1 MLWHRSCF
9 VVVGFSHP
17 GTSIRVIDMDR
28 MEQEARTVAVK
39 ACPECAAGLLDR
51 DKFCRW
57 CGALQPHTDSGEVNY
72 RATPAGSSEM
82 MAVPVTSALATN
94 IRSDVYRR
102 ISGPLVSALVTG
114 ALPSTLPEN
123 HSPLIQRITLALI
136 SIPIWLMIVLLSPL
150 DAYAAVK
157 NLARQV

>member
-1 MLWHRSCF
+1 MR
-9 VVVGFSHP
+9 VVV
-17 GTSIRVIDMDR
+17 MDR

-39 ACPECAAGLLDR
+39 ACPDCAAGLLDR
-51 DKFCRW
+51 DKYCRW
-57 CGALQPHTDSGEVNY
+57 CGAQQPPAEPYDINYKTAYVESGEMVVP
-72 RATPAGSSEM
+72 ATS
-82 MAVPVTSALATN
+82 TLAPN
-94 IRSDVYRR
+94 IRTDVYRK

-123 HSPLIQRITLALI
+123 QSPLIQRITLALI

>member
-1 MLWHRSCF
+1 M
-9 VVVGFSHP
+9 
-17 GTSIRVIDMDR
+17 IMDR

-39 ACPECAAGLLDR
+39 ACPDCAAALLDR

-57 CGALQPHTDSGEVNY
+57 CGALQPPAEAYDINYKTAYAESGEMVVP
-72 RATPAGSSEM
+72 ATS
-82 MAVPVTSALATN
+82 TLAPN
-94 IRSDVYRR
+94 IRTDVYRK

-123 HSPLIQRITLALI
+123 QSPLIQRITLALI

>member
-1 MLWHRSCF
+1 M
-9 VVVGFSHP
+9 
-17 GTSIRVIDMDR
+17 RVLIMDR

-39 ACPECAAGLLDR
+39 ACPDCAAALLDR

-57 CGALQPHTDSGEVNY
+57 CGALQPPAEACNINYKTAYAESGEMVVP
-72 RATPAGSSEM
+72 ATS
-82 MAVPVTSALATN
+82 TLAPN
-94 IRSDVYRR
+94 IRTDVYRK

-123 HSPLIQRITLALI
+123 QSPLIQRITLALI

>member
-1 MLWHRSCF
+1 MR
-9 VVVGFSHP
+9 VV
-17 GTSIRVIDMDR
+17 IMDR

-39 ACPECAAGLLDR
+39 ACPDCAAALLDR

-57 CGALQPHTDSGEVNY
+57 CGALQPPTEACDVNY
-72 RATPAGSSEM
+72 RTAYAESGEMVPA
-82 MAVPVTSALATN
+82 TSALAPN
-94 IRSDVYRR
+94 IRTDVYRK

-123 HSPLIQRITLALI
+123 QSPLIQRITLALI